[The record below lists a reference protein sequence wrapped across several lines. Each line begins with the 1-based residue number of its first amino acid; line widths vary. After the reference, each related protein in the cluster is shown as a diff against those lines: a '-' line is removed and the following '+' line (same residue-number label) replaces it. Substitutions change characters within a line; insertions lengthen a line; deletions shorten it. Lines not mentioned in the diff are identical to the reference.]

1 MSWTSKKIKYT
12 RGDFYNVEIIKCG
25 IREGTNRKS

>member
-1 MSWTSKKIKYT
+1 MGLTSKKIKHT